1 VKMIDRDRM
10 DLFDPSELNKDPT
23 TQADYRAALNAQWA
37 SILLMEMREAAGFS
51 REQLASLLGRSPGE
65 IEFFERGKSP
75 DGPPMGL
82 ILRVAELCG
91 ASLSVQY
98 KDPMKQNHVIGVEGL

>member
-1 VKMIDRDRM
+1 MIDRDRL
-10 DLFDPSELNKDPT
+10 DLFDPKELNKDPT

-37 SILLMEMREAAGFS
+37 SVLLMEMREAAGLS
-51 REQLASLLGRSPGE
+51 REQLAAELGRTPDE
-65 IEFFERGKSP
+65 IEFFERGKAP

-91 ASLSVQY
+91 ASLSVRY
-98 KDPMKQNHVIGVEGL
+98 KNPLKHNHVIGVEGL

>member
-1 VKMIDRDRM
+1 MIDRDRM
-10 DLFDPSELNKDPT
+10 DLFDPMELSKDPT
-23 TQADYRAALNAQWA
+23 YRAAINAQWA
-37 SILLMEMREAAGFS
+37 SILLMEMREAAGLS
-51 REQLASLLGRSPGE
+51 REQLASQLGRSPAE

-91 ASLSVQY
+91 ASLTVRY